1 MRRKKG
7 SPRLMATNDRY
18 SEQTGSK
25 NSAYPVNCYHRLP
38 NGVDI
43 KEIGQKNQDHDDNSP
58 DILATLGR

>member
-1 MRRKKG
+1 
-7 SPRLMATNDRY
+7 MATNDRY